1 MNRISL
7 TDQELNSIKVGEAI
21 TLVTVLA
28 IMTIS
33 VMAVVVYRLFTS
45 KSSTIK
51 IPGGW
56 SFTWK

>member
-7 TDQELNSIKVGEAI
+7 TENELNDIKVGEAI
-21 TLVTVLA
+21 TLAAVLA
-28 IMTIS
+28 VMTIAIL
-33 VMAVVVYRLFTS
+33 AVVVYRLFTS
-45 KSSTIK
+45 KSSSIK